1 MNVYFEKWTIPGIY
15 FVYFVFSNKHYNLNI
30 KYNWRKIHGAGIRTH
45 DLQDMRL
52 PSKYDRFYGNV
63 S

>member
-30 KYNWRKIHGAGIRTH
+30 KYN
-45 DLQDMRL
+45 
-52 PSKYDRFYGNV
+52 
-63 S
+63 